1 MGQMI
6 ALGLETVL
14 IRNVVQGVGLAI
26 GSNPADGTAH
36 TERLLVGTG
45 VLQLSLLLAG
55 NSITG
60 LVAETLNSFEW
71 VLLFER
77 REYTKVSILG
87 NIPCFVLATHPK
99 L

>member
-1 MGQMI
+1 MI

-26 GSNPADGTAH
+26 GSHPADGTAH

-60 LVAETLNSFEW
+60 LVAEIKIVNSFEW

-87 NIPCFVLATHPK
+87 NIPCIVLATHPK